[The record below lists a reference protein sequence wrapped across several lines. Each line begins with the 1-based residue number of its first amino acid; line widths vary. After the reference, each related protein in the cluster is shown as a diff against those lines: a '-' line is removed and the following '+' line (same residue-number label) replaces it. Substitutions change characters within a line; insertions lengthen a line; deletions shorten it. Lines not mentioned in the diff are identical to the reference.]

1 MCTLTAGVSA
11 NMEKHLLIYT
21 YAAALAFLRK
31 ARIEFTHKAFVA
43 QLLLPVHW
51 PRSNTKALNAI

>member
-1 MCTLTAGVSA
+1 
-11 NMEKHLLIYT
+11 MEKHLLIYT